1 MACEVCKSEGS
12 LFEIHGDMTCV
23 KCGVVTMIRMVD
35 DTYYSNYTQD
45 NNVEDTIQIPTRQ
58 IPTKIAK
65 WAHQSHLKSMNAMK
79 TGEMKDILVN
89 KMLMD
94 EQFIE
99 TSCEWYEI
107 AIEKGKVYD
116 CKQKRIQ
123 NEIFVCCAY
132 CVSIY
137 LKRGIDIIRFCD
149 AYNTKKKRVMGV
161 LFQVCEKWKG
171 NHWYKQLMKDM
182 TLMAGVERLK
192 RCVYELSIE
201 KEKQWDI
208 IKNAEKIYKR
218 VRFSAKL
225 QKVRTKSL
233 NATCVYIAC
242 KINKIKIKKE
252 IFSKETDTSI
262 PTLNV
267 TELLIQEALNTN

>member
-23 KCGVVTMIRMVD
+23 KCGLVTMIRMVD
-35 DTYYSNYTQD
+35 DSYYSNFTQE
-45 NNVEDTIQIPTRQ
+45 NNVEDTGQKLTR
-58 IPTKIAK
+58 IAK
-65 WAHQSHLKSMNAMK
+65 WAYQSQLKSNVVA
-79 TGEMKDILVN
+79 MKDILVN

-137 LKRGIDIIRFCD
+137 LKRGMDIMRFCEFF
-149 AYNTKKKRVMGV
+149 NTKKKRVMGV

-252 IFSKETDTSI
+252 VFSKETDTSI